1 MHQAQRPISQ
11 GEFDEAW
18 EETTLRLHFESS
30 NSQETFPLLPV
41 GREESLDLKK
51 ILERASE
58 IGLLENEE
66 VEKLKRVV
74 LVVLGRDKEVYKRKA
89 AEMLE
94 GLDEQQLRRARA
106 LWGSVWYVDE
116 ALKER
121 GY

>member
-11 GEFDEAW
+11 EEFGKAW
-18 EETTLRLHFESS
+18 EGATLRLCFESS

-58 IGLLENEE
+58 IGLLEAEE
-66 VEKLKRVV
+66 VEKLERVV
-74 LVVLGRDKEVYKRKA
+74 LVVLGRDREIYRRKA
-89 AEMLE
+89 KEMLE
-94 GLDEQQLRRARA
+94 GLDEKQLQRARA